1 MNKNLKNII
10 KFLVTF
16 GFLTWVVFSV
26 NWTEVGLYLGR
37 IKWWQVAIYIALIIL
52 GILIS
57 AYKWRLLAKHKGL
70 DFSLAEFFKLYF
82 TGTFINNFMP
92 SFIGG
97 DTYRAYELGKPEKKY
112 AEAASSV
119 LMDRITGFVGG
130 SILALI
136 FALFNLE
143 NILKS
148 KLLMG
153 FYALLLLSFVFDIFL
168 ARLRHSAYL
177 KEKLGRWIPEK
188 IKSLLRE
195 LGNYNNDSGILTKT
209 TVWSAIFAFVGVA
222 IPNYVLFWSLGIHIG
237 IMDYLST
244 IFIISI
250 ISAIPISIN
259 NIGLKEWAYVTFF
272 GAYGI
277 GSASVIS
284 VAILSRFLQMLLSF
298 FALPMYLKNKK
309 PKIINE

>member
-10 KFLVTF
+10 KLLVTL
-16 GFLTWVVFSV
+16 GFVAWIVFKV
-26 NWTEVGLYLGR
+26 NWPEVGLYLIK
-37 IKWWQVAIYIALIIL
+37 IKWWQIAIYIALVIL
-52 GILIS
+52 GMLIS
-57 AYKWRLLAKHKGL
+57 AHKWRLLAAQKGL
-70 DFSLAEFFKLYF
+70 RFSLMESFKLYL

-97 DTYRAYELGKPEKKY
+97 DTYRAYEIGKLEKKY

-119 LMDRITGFVGG
+119 MMDRITGFVGG
-130 SILALI
+130 SALALI

-153 FYALLLLSFVFDIFL
+153 LYILLILSFVFDIFL
-168 ARLRHSAYL
+168 ARLRNSAYL
-177 KEKLGRWIPEK
+177 KEKLGRWIPAK
-188 IKSLLRE
+188 IKHFLRE
-195 LGNYNNDSGILTKT
+195 LGSYNNNSGILTKAT
-209 TVWSAIFAFVGVA
+209 IWGAIFAFVGVA
-222 IPNYVLFWSLGIHIG
+222 IPNYILFWSLGIHIG

-250 ISAIPISIN
+250 ILVIPISIN
-259 NIGLKEWAYVTFF
+259 NIGLKEWAYITFF
-272 GAYGI
+272 GIYGI
-277 GSASVIS
+277 SSASVIS

-298 FALPMYLKNKK
+298 FALPIYLKSRK
-309 PKIINE
+309 

>member
-10 KFLVTF
+10 KLLITL
-16 GFLTWVVFSV
+16 GFLAWVVFKV
-26 NWTEVGLYLGR
+26 DWPEVGLYLSR
-37 IKWWQVAIYIALIIL
+37 ITWWQIVIYIALIIL

-57 AYKWRLLAKHKGL
+57 AYKWQMLAKHKGFNL
-70 DFSLAEFFKLYF
+70 SLAEFFKLYF

-97 DTYRAYELGKPEKKY
+97 DTYRAYQIGKPEKKY

-119 LMDRITGFVGG
+119 MMDRITGFIGG
-130 SILALI
+130 SILAFI

-148 KLLMG
+148 KILMG
-153 FYALLLLSFVFDIFL
+153 FYALLILSFVFDIFI
-168 ARLRHSAYL
+168 ARLRYSAYL

-188 IKSLLRE
+188 IKHFLRE
-195 LGNYNNDSGILTKT
+195 LGSYNNDSGILVKT
-209 TVWSAIFAFVGVA
+209 TAWGAIFAFVGVA
-222 IPNYVLFWSLGIHIG
+222 IPNYVLFWSLGINIG

-259 NIGLKEWAYVTFF
+259 NIGLKEWAYVAFF

-277 GSASVIS
+277 NSASVIS

-298 FALPMYLKNKK
+298 FALPMYLKSKK
-309 PKIINE
+309 

>member
-1 MNKNLKNII
+1 MNKNIKNFI
-10 KFLVTF
+10 KLLITI
-16 GFLTWVVFSV
+16 GFIAWITLTVDWL
-26 NWTEVGLYLGR
+26 EVGLYLSR
-37 IKWWQVAIYIALIIL
+37 IKWWQVTIYIAFVIL

-57 AYKWRLLAKHKGL
+57 AHKWRLLALHKGL
-70 DFSLAEFFKLYF
+70 NFSLMEFFKLYF

-97 DTYRAYELGKPEKKY
+97 DTYRAYQIGKLEKKY

-119 LMDRITGFVGG
+119 MMDRITGFVGG
-130 SILALI
+130 SILAFI

-148 KLLMG
+148 KILMV
-153 FYALLLLSFVFDIFL
+153 FYALLILSFVFDIFL
-168 ARLRHSAYL
+168 ARLRHSTYFRSKIA
-177 KEKLGRWIPEK
+177 KWIPEK
-188 IKSLLRE
+188 IKSFFRE
-195 LGNYNNDSGILTKT
+195 LGSYNNDLGILTKT
-209 TVWSAIFAFVGVA
+209 TVWGAIFAFIGVA

-250 ISAIPISIN
+250 ISAIPVSIN

-272 GAYGI
+272 GVYGI
-277 GSASVIS
+277 SSASVIS
-284 VAILSRFLQMLLSF
+284 VALLSRFLQMLLSF
-298 FALPMYLKNKK
+298 FALPMYLKSKK
-309 PKIINE
+309 QI